1 MFGSVISSVWRLMR
15 GTGGSVNPFEPPLM
29 QIARR
34 LHQQRQQLSQQQTGQ
49 LTQQQPLQPLQQ
61 QAEQP
66 LQQVEQPPAQPAQPM
81 QPWQTMQPGQPMQP
95 GQMPSFG
102 PYDQNQFLHSL
113 LSGATRS
120 MFRRPWM
127 MGHPGQQMPSQPS
140 VAHILMRLLGG

>member
-1 MFGSVISSVWRLMR
+1 MLGSVISSVWRLMR

-49 LTQQQPLQPLQQ
+49 LTQQPLQ

-66 LQQVEQPPAQPAQPM
+66 MAQPAQPM
-81 QPWQTMQPGQPMQP
+81 QIAQPMQP

-102 PYDQNQFLHSL
+102 PYDQNQFMQSL
-113 LSGATRS
+113 LGGFTRS
-120 MFRRPWM
+120 MFRRPWS
-127 MGHPGQQMPSQPS
+127 MGQPGQQMPSQTS
-140 VAHILMRLLGG
+140 LAQVLMRLLGG